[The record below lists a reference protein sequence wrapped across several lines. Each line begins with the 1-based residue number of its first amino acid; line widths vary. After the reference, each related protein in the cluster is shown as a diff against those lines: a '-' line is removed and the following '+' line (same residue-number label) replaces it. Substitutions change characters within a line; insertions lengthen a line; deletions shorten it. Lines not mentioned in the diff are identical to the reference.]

1 VLLYETVA
9 RICGVSVC
17 VINCVS
23 VSTQEMLSPK
33 AVHPL
38 SSRDKVLMQCDQ
50 MQPMHFDELLSHG
63 SVEAHSL
70 VLDLLK

>member
-1 VLLYETVA
+1 
-9 RICGVSVC
+9 
-17 VINCVS
+17 
-23 VSTQEMLSPK
+23 MLSPK